1 MTPSHSVNDSN
12 NNYDDDDSLSLH
24 GRQQQEQAQKILFQ
38 KAKLISFLIE
48 NFVSPSTVMS
58 KEALS
63 KCSSPQ
69 ERDLL
74 TRRIS
79 CRGLIMNCSN
89 AIRLQLNSQNQ
100 SNNCFLNNFL
110 KEHPKWKDF
119 VEQLKASY
127 VGLLSIKNLIL
138 LLSYYLTIVCIAFIN
153 RLPLMCSCT
162 LDWVS
167 ASRLLKRIAGR
178 L

>member
-1 MTPSHSVNDSN
+1 MTPTHSVNDSN
-12 NNYDDDDSLSLH
+12 NNDNNNDNNSNDDDSLSLH

-89 AIRLQLNSQNQ
+89 AIRLQLNSQSQ
-100 SNNCFLNNFL
+100 SNCFLNNFL

-127 VGLLSIKNLIL
+127 V
-138 LLSYYLTIVCIAFIN
+138 Y
-153 RLPLMCSCT
+153 
-162 LDWVS
+162 
-167 ASRLLKRIAGR
+167 
-178 L
+178 